1 MKKILIFNFLL
12 LLIFSGINSDAQSYF
27 EGEIIYDIEYLSIPD
42 DMKEIQAYLPNQ
54 MILLSKGT
62 KYKTINK
69 IPNRTD
75 QINIM
80 NNFDGSGFLLIDFL
94 GHKIALANDVQE
106 VHKANALYFQSEL
119 ENYTE
124 EKEIMGLNC
133 KKARII
139 SEGDTTDAYFFQKVL
154 SPEFK
159 YVKLKG
165 LPLEYTTN
173 QDGLLMNVKAVK
185 FKERTVSE
193 SEFLIPSD
201 YKKMSKDQLED
212 LFKL

>member
-1 MKKILIFNFLL
+1 MKRILLFNFIVLL
-12 LLIFSGINSDAQSYF
+12 NFIEVEVCAQSYF
-27 EGEIIYDIEYLSIPD
+27 EGEITYEIEYIIIPD
-42 DMKEIQAYLPNQ
+42 HMKEIQAYLPNE

-80 NNFDGSGFLLIDFL
+80 NNFDGTGFLLIDFL

-119 ENYTE
+119 ENFEE
-124 EKEIMGLNC
+124 EKEILGLNC
-133 KKARII
+133 KKARLI
-139 SEGDTTDAYFFQKVL
+139 SKGDTTDAYFSQKVL

-165 LPLEYTTN
+165 LPLEYTCN
-173 QDGLLMNVKAVK
+173 QDGLVMNVKAVK

-193 SEFLIPSD
+193 SEFLIPAD
-201 YKKMSKDQLED
+201 YKQMSKDQLED